1 MTRQAI
7 ENRKRKASGGSQ
19 KGGGASEKRKT
30 IATNRKARHDYH
42 ILETMEAGIV
52 LHGSEVKSLRQGRA
66 NLRDSYAQVEDGELY
81 LCNVHISP
89 YEQSS
94 SFGPDPR
101 RRRKLL
107 MHRREIKR
115 LLGKTAQRGF
125 TLVPLR
131 LYFSGPNAKVELA
144 LGRGKRDYDRRQD
157 ITKRETDRAI
167 QRAVKDRVLG
177 RDRGGRK

>member
-1 MTRQAI
+1 MRQTTAG
-7 ENRKRKASGGSQ
+7 KKKSPASSRGS
-19 KGGGASEKRKT
+19 GGASEQQKT
-30 IATNRKARHDYH
+30 IATNRKARRDYH

-81 LCNVHISP
+81 LHNLHISP
-89 YEQSS
+89 YERSS
-94 SFGPDPR
+94 QPGLDPR
-101 RRRKLL
+101 RRRKML

-131 LYFSGPNAKVELA
+131 LYFSGPVAKVELA

-157 ITKRETDRAI
+157 IVKRETDRDI
-167 QRAVKDRVLG
+167 ERAVKNRVLG
-177 RDRGGRK
+177 RNPDGRG

>member
-1 MTRQAI
+1 MRRQAI
-7 ENRKRKASGGSQ
+7 ENKRRKSSRSSPGREQ
-19 KGGGASEKRKT
+19 TSEKRKT
-30 IATNRKARHDYH
+30 IATNRKARRDYH

-66 NLRDSYAQVEDGELY
+66 NLRDSYAQVEGGELY
-81 LCNVHISP
+81 LYHLHISP

-115 LLGKTAQRGF
+115 LLGKTAQKGF
-125 TLVPLR
+125 TLVPLT
-131 LYFSGPNAKVELA
+131 LYFSGPIAKVELA

-167 QRAVKDRVLG
+167 ERAVKDRVLG
-177 RDRGGRK
+177 RDQSGRK

>member
-1 MTRQAI
+1 MKRQAV
-7 ENRKRKASGGSQ
+7 ERSKRKTSKSSPESSGPERQ
-19 KGGGASEKRKT
+19 KT

-42 ILETMEAGIV
+42 VLETMEAGVV
-52 LHGSEVKSLRQGRA
+52 LHGSEVKSLRRGRA
-66 NLRDSYAQVEDGELY
+66 NLRDSYALVEDGELY
-81 LCNVHISP
+81 LCNMHISP
-89 YEQSS
+89 YEQSGA
-94 SFGPDPR
+94 FGPDPR

-125 TLVPLR
+125 TLIPLR
-131 LYFSGPNAKVELA
+131 LYFSGPHVKVELA

-157 ITKRETDRAI
+157 ITKREPDRAI

-177 RDRGGRK
+177 RNQDRRK